1 MRFTVKTWLFLFS
14 ILLCTCAFAQKPF
27 DGSYR
32 INGKEGR
39 LAYLLARKGE
49 PFHDM
54 PTTVL
59 IFTEKDAGGDAKPDE
74 AARLGQFGDAVVV
87 KLCKTDWGWDVL
99 GGEFVHPAIEGS
111 HRASS
116 SGIVKAKDIKAG
128 NGEISG
134 RLKTDPG
141 EKFLGRPIDVD
152 LRFHVKQP

>member
-1 MRFTVKTWLFLFS
+1 MPFTVKTFLFLLS
-14 ILLCTCAFAQKPF
+14 ILLCSLAVAQKPV

-32 INGKEGR
+32 INGKEGK
-39 LAYLLARKGE
+39 LAYLLAQKGE

-59 IFTEKDAGGDAKPDE
+59 IFTEKDAGRDAKPDE
-74 AARLGQFGDAVVV
+74 AARMGRFGDALVV

-99 GGEFVHPAIEGS
+99 GGEFVHPAIADS

-116 SGIVKAKDIKAG
+116 SGIVKAKDVKVA
-128 NGEISG
+128 NGEITG

-141 EKFLGRPIDVD
+141 EKFLGQPIDVD
-152 LRFHVKQP
+152 LRFQVKQP